1 METYKAITKTR
12 NGAYSITRMDYRG
25 LAKLVKCYTDA
36 AKSPFDTMLQT
47 LGVNFSQISSLK
59 ILQEQTNRVI
69 LQY

>member
-1 METYKAITKTR
+1 
-12 NGAYSITRMDYRG
+12 MDYRG
-25 LAKLVKCYTDA
+25 LARLVKCYTDA
-36 AKSPFDTMLQT
+36 AKSPFDTVVQT